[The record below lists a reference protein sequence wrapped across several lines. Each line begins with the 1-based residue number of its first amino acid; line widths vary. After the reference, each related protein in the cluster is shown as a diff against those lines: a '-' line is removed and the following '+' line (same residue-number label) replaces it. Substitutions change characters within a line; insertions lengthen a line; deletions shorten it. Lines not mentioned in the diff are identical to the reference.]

1 MKFSIIYEAQ
11 TDTLGREADH
21 RIFTDIVEQVM
32 LAEAL
37 DFDIIWA
44 VEHTA
49 LSYYAHMSAPETFL
63 AYIAGRTTRIGIG
76 HGVICLPVQM
86 NHPVK
91 VAERCATLDILSN
104 GRLHV
109 GFGKGGTQQ
118 ESGTFGY
125 DITTLK
131 PMIAEAMRV
140 VPRIWV
146 EDPFEYHGEFI
157 DIPAR
162 PIHPKPFQQP
172 HPPLYMACTHDES
185 LADAGSRGIGALVLG
200 FGGPDQVAAKNNIYR
215 KAFAD
220 RDPNEQVGQRP
231 TEHLA
236 ALCPA
241 VVLGDDDSA
250 RARRIGLRGQRF
262 FMESISHWASAGKM
276 ALPDVSTWADDLA
289 TTTGD
294 GTSVIQA
301 AIGSELVT
309 VDFSDPALALLNPN
323 HAYGTVADC
332 IGYVTKLIDAGADE
346 ILFLNQMGT
355 VPQAAMLE
363 TIRNIGEHVIPYFR
377 AGPGAALI
385 RARAAFNANP
395 STTKAPVPCAG

>member
-1 MKFSIIYEAQ
+1 MFRA
-11 TDTLGREADH
+11 DTLGREADYK
-21 RIFTDIVEQVM
+21 IFTDIVEQVM
-32 LAEAL
+32 LAEEL
-37 DFDIIWA
+37 GFDTIWA

-63 AYIAGRTTRIGIG
+63 AYIAGRTKRIGIG

-125 DITTLK
+125 DIKALP
-131 PMIAEAMRV
+131 PMISEAMRV
-140 VPRIWV
+140 VPRVWLD
-146 EDPFEYHGEFI
+146 DPFEYHGEFI
-157 DIPAR
+157 DVPAR
-162 PIHPKPFQQP
+162 PIHPKPLQKP

-185 LADAGSRGIGALVLG
+185 IIDAGKRGIGALVLG
-200 FGGPDQVAAKNNIYR
+200 FGGPEQVAAKNAKYR
-215 KAFAD
+215 AAYAGRKRED
-220 RDPNEQVGQRP
+220 QVGERP

-236 ALCPA
+236 ALCPT
-241 VVLGDDDSA
+241 VVLDDDGP

-262 FMESISHWASAGKM
+262 FMESISHWASAGAM
-276 ALPDVSTWADDLA
+276 PLPDPSTWADDLA

-294 GTSVIQA
+294 GTSVISA
-301 AIGSELVT
+301 SIGSELVT
-309 VDFSDPALALLNPN
+309 VDFADPALAMLNPN
-323 HAYGTVADC
+323 HAYGTVSDC
-332 IGYVTKLIDAGADE
+332 IGYVTRLIEAGADE

-355 VPQAAMLE
+355 VPQDVMME
-363 TIRNIGEHVIPYFR
+363 TVRSIGTHVIPYFR
-377 AGPGAALI
+377 SGDGSALAAG
-385 RARAAFNANP
+385 
-395 STTKAPVPCAG
+395 C